1 MTWFAAGAAAVS
13 LATSAYSANASAKS
27 GARAA
32 GAQSKAEGEAVQAE
46 RLNYTIRN
54 SYNTALSQMQLGLK
68 KKQLSQQ
75 MGAISAA
82 KLMVKGDA
90 NAVAAATGSIGAST
104 QAVTSDIDMKAQ
116 AAIDMTTD
124 AFESAIEEH
133 NMSLQMM
140 VLNTEG
146 TAHKMSELQYT
157 GPSGS
162 EMLGMAAASS
172 VSQFAGN
179 YASRKMSLGLG
190 TPNTPSQSASKF

>member
-13 LATSAYSANASAKS
+13 LATSAYSSNAAAKS

-82 KLMVKGDA
+82 KLMAKGDA
-90 NAVAAATGSIGAST
+90 NAVAAATGSIGASA
-104 QAVTSDIDMKAQ
+104 QAVTADIDMKAQ

-124 AFESAIEEH
+124 SFESAIEEH

-146 TAHKMSELQYT
+146 TQHKMGEIQYT

-172 VSQFAGN
+172 VAQFAGN

-190 TPNTPSQSASKF
+190 TPSTPSQSASKF